1 MNKNVLLLSIT
12 ILSLLTFASCKEDD
26 LVNGGSRATSG
37 TTTTGGNT
45 SSTAKC
51 YVSQMV
57 EQEDGETYTTKL
69 FYNTKNILEKIDM
82 DGTVTSYTYDAN
94 GRVSKQ
100 VVVDGGA
107 TETYTY
113 SYDSKG
119 NMTNIKYNAV
129 NTNFTLFISEYKITT
144 NASGLITK
152 VVAVT
157 EDGNVD
163 FPIEYDAKNNI
174 KKILINADGT
184 TETLIENYTFDSKSS
199 AYANVNMGK
208 VSIPHVIIGAF
219 FGENLTF
226 YLNANNVLTD
236 RTFGA
241 FSQEPALSTY
251 KYEYSQDGMPSKM
264 SFSRKEGTDTSTG
277 TATYGYN
284 CK

>member
-1 MNKNVLLLSIT
+1 MNKNILLLSIT
-12 ILSLLTFASCKEDD
+12 ILSLLTFVSCKEDD
-26 LVNGGSRATSG
+26 LVNGGSKATTG

-45 SSTAKC
+45 SSATKC
-51 YVSQMV
+51 YISQMV

-69 FYNTKNILEKIDM
+69 SYNTKNILEKIDM
-82 DGTVTSYTYDAN
+82 DGAVTSYTYDAN
-94 GRVSKQ
+94 GRVTKQ
-100 VVVDGGA
+100 ISVDGAA

-113 SYDSKG
+113 AYDSKG
-119 NMTNIKYNAV
+119 NITNIKYNAL
-129 NTNFTLFISEYKITT
+129 NTNFTLFINEYKITT

-174 KKILINADGT
+174 KKIMVTLDGT
-184 TETLIENYTFDSKSS
+184 TETLIENYTFDSKTSTH
-199 AYANVNMGK
+199 ANAGLNK
-208 VSIPHVIIGAF
+208 VVIPQVIVGAF
-219 FGENLTF
+219 FGENLT
-226 YLNANNVLTD
+226 YYMNANNVLTD

-264 SFSRKEGTDTSTG
+264 SFSRKEGTETSTG